1 MSMLLHEKKKK
12 KKKQMPSPVT
22 GNTDENDVIVTSKNE
37 LKASEPDFK
46 WWNSRDWNDKE

>member
-1 MSMLLHEKKKK
+1 MKKKKKK

-22 GNTDENDVIVTSKNE
+22 GNTDENGVIVTSKNE
-37 LKASEPDFK
+37 LKASERDFK